1 MWSLNLNNNTRVHR
15 AQFLS
20 TDLNRNL
27 DGRSSHLY
35 FLWRKTLCLSA
46 GCPRQIGR
54 TPLIDPLDGNRPA
67 GTHCFNLLF
76 SLTIQYFYGNCSDF
90 GTEASFS
97 NSFYRIILFFI
108 SFLELRYLLWSGLS
122 GLDSYWNA
130 PWEMHWL
137 AGLAGRAR
145 VRGDRTGV
153 ATASI
158 TPDWPRSLCLFTL
171 GLILDRKHS
180 LFTINN
186 TWYSQHHP
194 HQQHQQHHQD
204 HIDYRQDRGQLS
216 PSRVRVR
223 GQTSLTQIIVN
234 SQTIRHMWDVIMSY
248 CHMRGLVL
256 KKIVILMVVDSTWPL
271 GQYKY
276 IYCYTLYIVMW
287 PLNSRCKWLLT

>member
-1 MWSLNLNNNTRVHR
+1 MNFLQSLVLDFIFTFFLLKTGIGRVTGSLLAVLHISDNARIWQTLSQYGNSSDSLRWLGCSLRQDLRWSLNLNNNTRVHR

-20 TDLNRNL
+20 THLNRNL

-46 GCPRQIGR
+46 GCPRQIWR

-122 GLDSYWNA
+122 GLDSDWNA

-204 HIDYRQDRGQLS
+204 HRQDRGQLS

-223 GQTSLTQIIVN
+223 GQTSLT
-234 SQTIRHMWDVIMSY
+234 
-248 CHMRGLVL
+248 
-256 KKIVILMVVDSTWPL
+256 
-271 GQYKY
+271 
-276 IYCYTLYIVMW
+276 
-287 PLNSRCKWLLT
+287 